1 MNSKII
7 KPIISLLLAF
17 FLPAFSG
24 CASKHVILDR
34 AIVQNDTP
42 GIITEV
48 KVVHEPTGKTGA
60 VSMILPDNAFELGFA
75 GQPMLGEHAIVT
87 WRDHE
92 GYLRKFEGTLPDNP
106 DTKTKG
112 KNFILIYTIESAGVA
127 RIHLESS
134 NL

>member
-7 KPIISLLLAF
+7 KFIISILVAFLL
-17 FLPAFSG
+17 PTFSG

-34 AIVQNDTP
+34 AIVRNDTP

-48 KVVHEPTGKTGA
+48 KIVHEPTGKTGA
-60 VSMILPDNAFELGFA
+60 VSMILPHNAFELGFA
-75 GQPMLGEHAIVT
+75 EQPMLGEHAIIT

-92 GYLRKFEGTLPDNP
+92 GYLRKFEATLPDNP
-106 DTKTKG
+106 GTKTKG
-112 KNFILIYTIESAGVA
+112 KNFILIYTIRSAGVA

-134 NL
+134 D